1 LLRFCAGSPAPVTV
15 YTLTEAIMY
24 FILLLLKV
32 CVSIFYLNTLADTCV
47 CSLYKQIRLTF
58 LLFNL
63 LVNGCMIATSWLKY
77 NGLSDY
83 LLNQLAFWGYFNW
96 DAFFKGFR
104 KDFSRPDIFLMF
116 IQCQKVLMRQ

>member
-1 LLRFCAGSPAPVTV
+1 
-15 YTLTEAIMY
+15 
-24 FILLLLKV
+24 
-32 CVSIFYLNTLADTCV
+32 
-47 CSLYKQIRLTF
+47 
-58 LLFNL
+58 
-63 LVNGCMIATSWLKY
+63 MIATSWLKY

-96 DAFFKGFR
+96 DAFFNGFR